1 MPRSYPPEAVE
12 DAQRLY
18 LLFNGKQHDRI
29 ESEMRKKWPGWS
41 KQNLITRGLGPDQ
54 KFGWIDKYGFDEA
67 LKIHLATRPEGLRT
81 SAEQAFHEIEEIRKR
96 LYEEI
101 KKLGA
106 NASSDLVYQHRD
118 YSKLFM
124 EAETKL
130 HGSTATLEDFVAMW
144 ERLLEWLPAISE
156 AALGE
161 LLKIADKVLEKAALE
176 YGETESIGSR
186 AT

>member
-1 MPRSYPPEAVE
+1 LS
-12 DAQRLY
+12 
-18 LLFNGKQHDRI
+18 
-29 ESEMRKKWPGWS
+29 
-41 KQNLITRGLGPDQ
+41 TRGKDGPDQ
-54 KFGWIDKYGFDEA
+54 KLGWIDKYFFEKA
-67 LKIHLATRPEGLRT
+67 LAIHLATRPEGLRT
-81 SAEQAFHEIEEIRKR
+81 SAEQLFHEIEAIRKR

-101 KKLGA
+101 KTLGA

-118 YSKLFM
+118 YAKLSM
-124 EAETKL
+124 EAESKL
-130 HGSTATLEDFVAMW
+130 HGANSTLEDFVAMW